1 MDRLDAMSLLV
12 ATVEAG
18 SFSAASR
25 NLRVPL
31 PSVSRKIAELERHL
45 GTRLLVRSTRRLAP
59 TEAGAAYLAHC
70 RRILELVG
78 EAEAQAAG
86 EYAEPR
92 GELIVTAP
100 IAFGRLHVLPV
111 ATEFL
116 AAHPRIDI
124 RLHLADRNLDL
135 IDAHI
140 DVAVRIGELPDS
152 RLVATR
158 IGTLRRI
165 VCAAPAYLTA
175 HGEPRVPQDL
185 AGHDAVIF
193 SSLPHAGWRFG
204 GSGRSTLKVG
214 PRCRLAVDTAEAAI
228 DATRAGIGLT
238 QVLSYQAEAAIAA
251 GELVEILAD
260 FATGPI
266 PIHVLHAGQGLLP
279 LKTQRFLDTA
289 VPALR
294 RRLGAS

>member
-1 MDRLDAMSLLV
+1 MDRLGAMTLLV

-25 NLRVPL
+25 NLRIPL
-31 PSVSRKIAELERHL
+31 PSISRKIAELERHL

-59 TEAGAAYLAHC
+59 TEAGAAYLAQC

-165 VCAAPAYLTA
+165 VCASPAYLAA

-185 AGHDAVIF
+185 AAHDAVTF
-193 SSLPHAGWRFG
+193 SSLPHTGWRFG
-204 GSGRSTLKVG
+204 GSGRLTLKAG

-238 QVLSYQAEAAIAA
+238 QVLSSQAAAAIAA
-251 GELVEILAD
+251 GELVEVLAD

-279 LKTQRFLDTA
+279 LKTRGFLDTA
-289 VPALR
+289 IPALR

>member
-1 MDRLDAMSLLV
+1 MDRLGAMTLLV

-25 NLRVPL
+25 NLRIPL
-31 PSVSRKIAELERHL
+31 PSISRKIAELERHL

-59 TEAGAAYLAHC
+59 TEAGAAYLAQC

-165 VCAAPAYLTA
+165 VCASPAYLAA

-185 AGHDAVIF
+185 AAHDAVTF
-193 SSLPHAGWRFG
+193 SSLPHTGWRFG
-204 GSGRSTLKVG
+204 GSGRSTLKAG

-238 QVLSYQAEAAIAA
+238 QVLSYQAAAAIAA
-251 GELVEILAD
+251 GELVEVLAD

-279 LKTQRFLDTA
+279 LKTRGFLDTA
-289 VPALR
+289 IPALR